1 MEQKIGRLR
10 NGIKTTRLHN
20 LINHNTYLCDPW
32 LRTLEHNSF
41 QTCWKLSKV
50 ELLTTIYVIYQL
62 ISEYNYKYIFVK
74 IEWSKMSEFSN
85 FHK

>member
-1 MEQKIGRLR
+1 MCRLHS
-10 NGIKTTRLHN
+10 GIKTTISHN
-20 LINHNTYLCDPW
+20 LINHNTNLCDPW

-41 QTCWKLSKV
+41 QTCWKLSKSKK
-50 ELLTTIYVIYQL
+50 LLTTIYVIYLL

-74 IEWSKMSEFSN
+74 IERSKMSKFSN